1 MTGYSLPTPLSTPLD
16 FDPMCLDAFL
26 RRALGGLAGHMTL
39 ERIVGGQSNPTFF
52 VNYENRSLVLRKQ
65 PPLEILP
72 SAHAV
77 DREYRILSA
86 LADSDVP
93 VPRAILFHGERDIVG
108 TPFYIMERLEGRVFP
123 DCSLPGISP
132 SERHEMYFA
141 MAEMMARLHQIDWK
155 AVGLDGYGRPGNYIE
170 RQIARWT
177 KQWQLSKSREN
188 RDLDHVVSWLTNNL
202 SATDETTICH
212 GDFRLGNLMFH
223 RIEPRIVG
231 VLDWELSTLGH
242 PLADVAFNCLAW
254 HTLPTEY
261 GGLLGLDFAAL
272 GIPSEH
278 DYIAHYSR
286 LVGRSTGVPAFY
298 YVFALFRMA
307 VIFEGI
313 FARARAG
320 NAAAKNASE
329 VGSLGVAFSRRALE
343 VISGKTHR

>member
-1 MTGYSLPTPLSTPLD
+1 MTAGSLPTPLPTPLD
-16 FDPMCLDAFL
+16 FDPICLDAFL
-26 RRALGGLAGHMTL
+26 RKVLSGLAGHMTL
-39 ERIVGGQSNPTFF
+39 ERIAGGQSNPTFF
-52 VNYENRSLVLRKQ
+52 LNYENRSLVLRKQ

-77 DREYRILSA
+77 DREYRILTA
-86 LADSDVP
+86 LANSVVP

-155 AVGLDGYGRPGNYIE
+155 AVGLDGYGRPGNYFE

-188 RDLDHVVSWLTNNL
+188 RDLDLVVSWLTNNL
-202 SATDETTICH
+202 PATDETTICH

-223 RIEPRIVG
+223 RVEPRIVG

-272 GIPSEH
+272 GIPSEQ

-286 LVGRSTGVPAFY
+286 LAGRDTGVPAFY
-298 YVFALFRMA
+298 YAFALFRMA

-313 FARARAG
+313 FARARGG
-320 NAAAKNASE
+320 NAAAENAPE
-329 VGSLGVAFSRRALE
+329 VGSLAAAFSRRAVE

>member
-1 MTGYSLPTPLSTPLD
+1 
-16 FDPMCLDAFL
+16 MCLDAFL
-26 RRALGGLAGHMTL
+26 RNALNGLAGHMTL

-155 AVGLDGYGRPGNYIE
+155 AVGLEGYGRPGNYIE

-223 RIEPRIVG
+223 R
-231 VLDWELSTLGH
+231 L
-242 PLADVAFNCLAW
+242 
-254 HTLPTEY
+254 
-261 GGLLGLDFAAL
+261 
-272 GIPSEH
+272 
-278 DYIAHYSR
+278 
-286 LVGRSTGVPAFY
+286 
-298 YVFALFRMA
+298 
-307 VIFEGI
+307 
-313 FARARAG
+313 
-320 NAAAKNASE
+320 
-329 VGSLGVAFSRRALE
+329 
-343 VISGKTHR
+343 